1 MGGMYTMHSLVVS
14 DSDQKSEDNSSL
26 TTGGKLGKIIV
37 GVKGTLEILA
47 AWDVAQLVTRLPS
60 VLEALGLFPR
70 ITKEAGVVAS
80 TSSPVWWS
88 KSEHQEFKVIPEQWL
103 A

>member
-1 MGGMYTMHSLVVS
+1 MHSLVVP

-26 TTGGKLGKIIV
+26 TTKGKLGKIIV

-47 AWDVAQLVTRLPS
+47 AWDVAQLVACLPG
-60 VLEALGLFPR
+60 LQEALGLLPR
-70 ITKEAGVVAS
+70 ITKEAGVVVCN
-80 TSSPVWWS
+80 SSPVRWL
-88 KSEHQEFKVIPEQWL
+88 KPGHQEFKVIPEHVASL